1 MFVFVFMLLLC
12 SMFFFVCVHWMQKQ
26 GIQGCVVLYFTT
38 NPYSTPQYYDFYM
51 FALFFVSSCLF
62 VWFIFFLCVSFTV
75 CFVLIIILCVCVP
88 DVSDCREKEA
98 LLGLASGDKFVP
110 KV

>member
-1 MFVFVFMLLLC
+1 MCVCFCVYAFTLFYVFFCVCALDAKTRHSRLCCILLLTLTLHHNIMTFIC
-12 SMFFFVCVHWMQKQ
+12 LLCF
-26 GIQGCVVLYFTT
+26 
-38 NPYSTPQYYDFYM
+38 
-51 FALFFVSSCLF
+51 LFHLVCLF
-62 VWFIFFLCVSFTV
+62 GLFFLCVSFTV